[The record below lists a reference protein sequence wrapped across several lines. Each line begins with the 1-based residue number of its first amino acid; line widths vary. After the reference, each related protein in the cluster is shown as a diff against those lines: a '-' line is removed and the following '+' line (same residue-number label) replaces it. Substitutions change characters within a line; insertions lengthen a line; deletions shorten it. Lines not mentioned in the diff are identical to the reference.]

1 MRHIILLFPKGFH
14 PMRKCAVG
22 MFFMLSGYHKLF
34 NAPRHRMLI
43 DEFKALGAPAVG
55 INQSCATSS
64 GD

>member
-1 MRHIILLFPKGFH
+1 
-14 PMRKCAVG
+14 MRKCAVG
-22 MFFMLSGYHKLF
+22 MFFMLSGYHKRF